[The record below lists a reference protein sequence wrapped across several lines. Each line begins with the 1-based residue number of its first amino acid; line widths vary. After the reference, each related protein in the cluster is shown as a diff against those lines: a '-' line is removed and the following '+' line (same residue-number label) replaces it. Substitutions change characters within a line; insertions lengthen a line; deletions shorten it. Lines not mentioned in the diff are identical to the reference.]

1 MSISS
6 DVNVSDANDNSNTD
20 NITNET
26 RTGPTI
32 LWSMLKGKNVITSD
46 GQDLGEIKDVSD
58 NYIRLEK
65 GSIKKDKFWI
75 PKYTADAFDG
85 KHLWL
90 LINEEELHS
99 SHVYGDESPKGD
111 EYTKSLV
118 SFKSSPSGQNG
129 EYNSDFEERIR
140 IIENYKNIRDLE

>member
-1 MSISS
+1 MSADT
-6 DVNVSDANDNSNTD
+6 DVDNNNSR
-20 NITNET
+20 I
-26 RTGPTI
+26 GPTI
-32 LWSMLKGKNVITSD
+32 LWSMLKGKKVITND
-46 GQDLGEIKDVSD
+46 GKDLGEIKDVSD

-99 SHVYGDESPKGD
+99 SHVYGDGR
-111 EYTKSLV
+111 L
-118 SFKSSPSGQNG
+118 G
-129 EYNSDFEERIR
+129 ETNMQKI
-140 IIENYKNIRDLE
+140 

>member
-1 MSISS
+1 MSADT
-6 DVNVSDANDNSNTD
+6 DVDNNNSR
-20 NITNET
+20 I
-26 RTGPTI
+26 GPTI
-32 LWSMLKGKNVITSD
+32 LWSMLKGKKVITND
-46 GQDLGEIKDVSD
+46 GKDLGEIKDVSD

-99 SHVYGDESPKGD
+99 SHVYGDESPGGD
-111 EYTKSLV
+111 EYAKDLE
-118 SFKSSPSGQNG
+118 SFKSSPSGQKG
-129 EYNSDFEERIR
+129 DYNSGFEERIR
-140 IIENYKNIRDLE
+140 IIENYKNIRDLT

>member
-1 MSISS
+1 MSMSS
-6 DVNVSDANDNSNTD
+6 DVNVSRNSDSNSGSNSD
-20 NITNET
+20 DS
-26 RTGPTI
+26 RMGPTI
-32 LWSMLKGKNVITSD
+32 LWSMLKGNKVITND
-46 GQDLGEIKDVSD
+46 GKDIGEIEDVSE

-75 PKYTADAFDG
+75 PKYVADSYDG

-99 SHVYGDESPKGD
+99 MHVYGNESPRGEV
-111 EYTKSLV
+111 EYTKGLE
-118 SFKSSPSGQNG
+118 SFKGSPSGQKG
-129 EYNSDFEERIR
+129 EYNSEFEERIR